1 MLYATLA
8 HSREELKQILQLQ
21 QENHIENI
29 DGNEMQSQGFVTLRH
44 DFETLNQMHELA
56 ASVIIKDDDKV
67 VAYALTMLRECR
79 QLIPDL
85 EPMFALFDKL
95 DWLNHPL
102 NNYRF
107 YVMGQVC
114 VAKAYR
120 GKGLFEQLYAHHRKT
135 YQSQFDLL
143 LTEISTRNHRSLRAH
158 EKTGFKI
165 IHTHRD
171 NLDEW
176 QVVGW
181 DWSGGISNKE
191 HGTRNR

>member
-1 MLYATLA
+1 MLYPALT
-8 HSREELKQILQLQ
+8 HSEQELQQILQLQ

-29 DGNEMQSQGFVTLRH
+29 DGSEMQAQGFVTLRH
-44 DFETLNQMHELA
+44 DAATLKQMHELA
-56 ASVIIKDDDKV
+56 ASVIIKEDDKV

-85 EPMFALFDKL
+85 EPMFALFDNL
-95 DWLNHPL
+95 DWNNKPL
-102 NNYRF
+102 NSYRF

-114 VAKAYR
+114 IAKPYR
-120 GKGLFEQLYAHHRKT
+120 GKGLFEQLYAHHRKV

-143 LTEISTRNHRSLRAH
+143 VTEISTRNHRSLRAH
-158 EKTGFKI
+158 EKTGFTT

-176 QVVGW
+176 RVVGW
-181 DWSGGISNKE
+181 DWS
-191 HGTRNR
+191 